1 MARRVNG
8 TDVLAVW
15 QEAAEDEDRVRSLMQ
30 HMLQQVL
37 KEEMTAFLGAE
48 TYQHTA
54 GRRGY
59 RNGYKP
65 RTLKTRVGTIELMVP
80 KDRESRFQPSLFE
93 RYQRNEKALVLAL
106 VEMYVQGVSTR
117 KVKAITEQLCGLT
130 ISKSQVSV
138 LAKGLDEE
146 IAAWRQR
153 ALVEAYPYLVVDAR
167 YEKVRRG
174 PRVVSQGVLLVVGI
188 SATGFREILGVWQAE
203 TESETTWS
211 EVFSEL
217 RERGLKGVGYVVS
230 DAHQG
235 LRSAIDR
242 HFQGA
247 SWQRCP
253 VHFIRNVLARVR
265 KGDRSRVLG
274 LLRSITAS
282 PTRAA
287 ADEAVAAAVET
298 LQETYPEVAGL
309 IEDAAEE
316 ILAVYD
322 LPEAHRKRMRSTN
335 MLERYNQELK
345 RRTRVVRIF
354 PNAASCQ
361 RLICAMAI
369 ETNQE
374 WLDRRY
380 LRMDLE
386 GYETA
391 AGAAAEKAA

>member
-15 QEAAEDEDRVRSLMQ
+15 QEVAEDEDRLRHLVR
-30 HMLQQVL
+30 HVLQGVL
-37 KEEMTAFLGAE
+37 EEELTAFLGAE
-48 TYQHTA
+48 RHQRTDQ
-54 GRRGY
+54 RRGY
-59 RNGYKP
+59 RNGSKP
-65 RTLKTRVGTIELMVP
+65 RRLKTRVGTIDLMVP
-80 KDRESRFQPSLFE
+80 KDREGRFQPSLFE
-93 RYQRNEKALVLAL
+93 RYQRNEKALVMAL

-146 IAAWRQR
+146 IAAWRTR
-153 ALVEAYPYLVVDAR
+153 ALEQAYPYLVIDAR

-174 PRVVSQGVLLVVGI
+174 PRVVSEGVLVVVGI
-188 SATGFREILGVWQAE
+188 SETGFREILGVWQAPTE
-203 TESETTWS
+203 TEATWS
-211 EVFSEL
+211 EVFEDL
-217 RERGLKGVGYVVS
+217 KRRGLRGVQYVVS

-235 LRSAIDR
+235 LRSAINR

-247 SWQRCP
+247 LWQRCQ

-265 KGDRSRVLG
+265 KGDRAGVLT
-274 LLRSITAS
+274 LLRSITEA
-282 PTRAA
+282 PTRLAA
-287 ADEAVAAAVET
+287 EAALTAAVET
-298 LQETYPEVAGL
+298 LQGSYPEVAAL

-316 ILAVYD
+316 ILAVYA

-354 PNAASCQ
+354 PNGASCL

-369 ETNQE
+369 ETNEE
-374 WLDRRY
+374 WLARRY
-380 LRMDLE
+380 LRMDVE
-386 GYETA
+386 A
-391 AGAAAEKAA
+391 DAMAAEKPA

>member
-1 MARRVNG
+1 MARRMDG

-15 QEAAEDEDRVRSLMQ
+15 QEAAEDEDRLRCLVQ
-30 HMLQQVL
+30 HMLQRVL
-37 KEEMTAFLGAE
+37 EEELTAFLGAE
-48 TYQHTA
+48 AYERTTQ
-54 GRRGY
+54 RRGY
-59 RNGYKP
+59 RNGCKP

-80 KDRESRFQPSLFE
+80 KDREGRFQPSLFE

-146 IAAWRQR
+146 IAVWRQR
-153 ALVEAYPYLVVDAR
+153 ALVQAYPYLVVDAR
-167 YEKVRRG
+167 YEKVRQG
-174 PRVVSQGVLLVVGI
+174 PRVVSQGVLVVVGI
-188 SATGFREILGVWQAE
+188 SQTGFREILGVWQAE
-203 TESETTWS
+203 TESEATWS
-211 EVFSEL
+211 EVFGEL
-217 RERGLKGVGYVVS
+217 GERGLQGVQYVVS

-247 SWQRCP
+247 VWQRCQ

-265 KGDRSRVLG
+265 KGDRARVLG
-274 LLRSITAS
+274 LLRSIREA

-287 ADEAVAAAVET
+287 AHEAVAVTVET
-298 LQETYPEVAGL
+298 LQDPYPAVAAL

-316 ILAVYD
+316 VLAVYD
-322 LPEAHRKRMRSTN
+322 LPEPHRKRMGSTN
-335 MLERYNQELK
+335 MLERYNQEVK

-354 PNAASCQ
+354 PNGASCL
-361 RLICAMAI
+361 RLICAMAM
-369 ETNQE
+369 ETTEE
-374 WLDRRY
+374 WLARRY

-386 GYETA
+386 EEPTA
-391 AGAAAEKAA
+391 EGLAGKAA

>member
-298 LQETYPEVAGL
+298 LQETYPEVAAL

-322 LPEAHRKRMRSTN
+322 LPEGHRKRMRSTN

-354 PNAASCQ
+354 PNAASCL

-369 ETNQE
+369 ETNQD

-380 LRMDLE
+380 LRMDLQ
-386 GYETA
+386 GNKTA
-391 AGAAAEKAA
+391 ADAAAEKAA

>member
-15 QEAAEDEDRVRSLMQ
+15 QEVAEDEDRLRHLVR
-30 HMLQQVL
+30 HVLQGVL
-37 KEEMTAFLGAE
+37 EEELTAFLGAE
-48 TYQHTA
+48 RHQRTDQ
-54 GRRGY
+54 RRGY
-59 RNGYKP
+59 RNGSKP
-65 RTLKTRVGTIELMVP
+65 RRLKTRVGTIDLMVP
-80 KDRESRFQPSLFE
+80 KDREGRFQPSLFE
-93 RYQRNEKALVLAL
+93 RYQRNEKALVMAL

-146 IAAWRQR
+146 IAAWRR
-153 ALVEAYPYLVVDAR
+153 LALEQAYPYLVIDAR

-174 PRVVSQGVLLVVGI
+174 PRVVSEGVLVVVGI
-188 SATGFREILGVWQAE
+188 SETGFREILGVWQAPTE
-203 TESETTWS
+203 TEATWS
-211 EVFSEL
+211 EVFEDL
-217 RERGLKGVGYVVS
+217 KRRGLRGVQYVVS

-242 HFQGA
+242 QFPGA
-247 SWQRCP
+247 VWQRCQ

-265 KGDRSRVLG
+265 KGDRAGVLT
-274 LLRSITAS
+274 LVRSITEA
-282 PTRAA
+282 PTRLAA
-287 ADEAVAAAVET
+287 EAALTAAVET
-298 LQETYPEVAGL
+298 LQGRYPEVAAL

-316 ILAVYD
+316 ILAVYA

-354 PNAASCQ
+354 PNGASCL

-369 ETNQE
+369 ETNEE
-374 WLDRRY
+374 WLARRY
-380 LRMDLE
+380 LRMDVE
-386 GYETA
+386 A
-391 AGAAAEKAA
+391 DAMAAEKPA